1 MFKHAQGVSNS
12 ISQKSKFD
20 LLLLLFFVDERTHTQ
35 RRGDLRKWYHCLHS
49 EGTGK
54 PPLHAEIHNLER
66 DLKQLYS
73 NKELNG
79 INLYLYGLVLR
90 EQERSKDAR
99 KIFIECLNEFPYLW
113 SAWIELCKII

>member
-1 MFKHAQGVSNS
+1 MLK
-12 ISQKSKFD
+12 
-20 LLLLLFFVDERTHTQ
+20 EYRTQ
-35 RRGDLRKWYHCLHS
+35 FPKNQSLIFYYYYSLWMSGLIRKEEEIYEN